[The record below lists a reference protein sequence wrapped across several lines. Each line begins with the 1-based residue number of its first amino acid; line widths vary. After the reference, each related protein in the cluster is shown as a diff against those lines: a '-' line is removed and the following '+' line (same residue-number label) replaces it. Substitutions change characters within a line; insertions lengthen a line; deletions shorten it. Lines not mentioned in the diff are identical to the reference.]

1 MSRVRAALCLVSLMF
16 LLSCAGL
23 GVRNEAEEE
32 FTKGLSLFDKG
43 RYAEAVAHFERATDL
58 EPNYGVAYL
67 YAGRC
72 YVTLRKW
79 ESALP
84 ALRTAFRLAP
94 EETKRAVLDILTD
107 ALYSASLA
115 EFHKGNLKSSGK
127 YLDEAVKL
135 DPSRSNYP
143 SLFRDSTER

>member
-1 MSRVRAALCLVSLMF
+1 MFRLRVGLCLMSLVF
-16 LLSCAGL
+16 LASCAGF
-23 GVRNEAEEE
+23 GVRNEAEGE
-32 FTKGLSLFDKG
+32 FNKGLSLFEKG
-43 RYAEAVAHFERATDL
+43 RCAEAVTHFERATDL
-58 EPNYGVAYL
+58 DPNYGLAYL
-67 YAGRC
+67 YTGTC
-72 YVTLRKW
+72 YVSLRKW
-79 ESALP
+79 ENALP

-94 EETKRAVLDILTD
+94 EETKRAVLDILID

-127 YLDEAVKL
+127 YLDEAVEL